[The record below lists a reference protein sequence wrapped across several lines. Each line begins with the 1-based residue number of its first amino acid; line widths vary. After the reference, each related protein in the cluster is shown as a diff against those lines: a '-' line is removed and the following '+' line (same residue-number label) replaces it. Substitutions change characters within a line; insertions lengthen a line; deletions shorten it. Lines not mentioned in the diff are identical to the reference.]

1 MNVKVKEV
9 VKYNGHNVR
18 ANGSVDISFKAMYG
32 EITNSISVLQML
44 NNDVTIAAKL
54 AGQKPKKLGM
64 FRVKNVSFDD
74 DGESVLKFNSIT
86 DNVEMDNIN
95 EFVTM
100 EEFQILLNSEVEEE
114 EEEEE
119 EEEWNE

>member
-114 EEEEE
+114 EEG